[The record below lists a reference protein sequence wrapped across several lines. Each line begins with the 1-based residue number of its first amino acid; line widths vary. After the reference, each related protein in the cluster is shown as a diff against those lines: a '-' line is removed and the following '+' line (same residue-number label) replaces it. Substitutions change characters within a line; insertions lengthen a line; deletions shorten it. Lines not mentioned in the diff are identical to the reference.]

1 MHTGQSQGRNY
12 GILTPNPMLAAW
24 CMAIPMKT
32 VAKTVKQLGYEYGLR
47 GRLGGGG
54 EAYLFYT
61 YLFNCTLHPN
71 ESSRKKLSGKC
82 QVERPLPF

>member
-1 MHTGQSQGRNY
+1 MHAGHSQGRNY

-24 CMAIPMKT
+24 CMAIPIKT

-47 GRLGGGG
+47 GRWGGG
-54 EAYLFYT
+54 EDYLFYT

-71 ESSRKKLSGKC
+71 ESSRKMLSGKW
-82 QVERPLPF
+82 QVESRLPF